1 MQLTLCQHARN
12 IYVPPVLFGI
22 LYHETKVPYLPMTLI
37 IWDGVQENK
46 SLYRMLYE
54 QKNRTRK
61 LIILTEG
68 ASLSIFVHMGNCY
81 QCRKI
86 DWFHLFFRSYYCW
99 RKRRFVVS
107 PWKKMRMVCCNR
119 CCCCVTLN
127 GRRKVWQQ
135 VPPLVSTVDSYWCHC
150 CYLPLG
156 YCLGSSLID
165 DKVMSWVASICLAT
179 SWWIYH

>member
-1 MQLTLCQHARN
+1 MRWSNKRISLCTD
-12 IYVPPVLFGI
+12 VV
-22 LYHETKVPYLPMTLI
+22 HE
-37 IWDGVQENK
+37 Q
-46 SLYRMLYE
+46 R
-54 QKNRTRK
+54 NRTRK

-99 RKRRFVVS
+99 RKKRFVVS

-119 CCCCVTLN
+119 CCCYWVTLN

-150 CYLPLG
+150 YYLPLG

-179 SWWIYH
+179 S